1 MMQIKISSILVLISC
16 IFLAPGCKPDFFSQ
30 SIDKT
35 DWSDTADR
43 LQKTTG
49 DTLTAETAGLDSLW
63 RRYGYDSN
71 WVSMPEALPGSVL
84 PYYRI
89 VAFYGNLYSKRMG
102 ILGELPPND
111 MIARLKQEIRQW
123 QDADPLTPVRPALHV
138 IVTTAQRTPGRD
150 RMYRLRMNKSMVHRV
165 KSMADSIDALTFL
178 DLQVGHSDLQR
189 EVLPWDSLL
198 SLPDVHLAVDAEFAM
213 YNKKVPGTV
222 MGRFDAADINFAI
235 DYLEEKVKKH
245 GLPPKIL
252 IVHRFKRSMISNA
265 SQIRKT
271 PYVQVVMHM
280 DGWGAKELKFHSYRV
295 YIEKEPVQ
303 YTGFKIFY
311 KNDTKSGKK
320 LLTPEEILT
329 LHPKPL
335 YIQYQ

>member
-1 MMQIKISSILVLISC
+1 MQIKFSSILVVITC
-16 IFLAPGCKPDFFSQ
+16 IFLLSGCKPDFFSQ
-30 SIDKT
+30 NTGQT
-35 DWSDTADR
+35 DRAD
-43 LQKTTG
+43 TTG
-49 DTLTAETAGLDSLW
+49 REPETPEDTLTTGTAGLDSLW

-71 WVSMPEALPGSVL
+71 WVNMPKALPASVL
-84 PYYRI
+84 PYHRI

-102 ILGELPPND
+102 ILGELPPDD
-111 MIARLKQEIRQW
+111 MIARLQQEIRRW
-123 QDADPLTPVRPALHV
+123 RDADPLTPVRPALHV
-138 IVTTAQRTPGRD
+138 IVTTAQRAPGRD
-150 RMYRLRMNKSMVHRV
+150 RMYRLRMSKSMVHRV
-165 KSMADSIDALTFL
+165 KSIADSIDALTFL

-189 EVLPWDSLL
+189 EIPPWDSLL

-235 DYLEEKVKKH
+235 DYLEKKVKKH

-252 IVHRFKRSMISNA
+252 IVHRFKQSMISNA

-280 DGWGAKELKFHSYRV
+280 DGWGAKELKFHSYRA